1 MRNLQLAV
9 TAISLLGASSVMAS
23 DWSIDSA
30 HSTAGF
36 TVKHMMVTNVH
47 GSFGK
52 VAGTVHVDDKDAT
65 KDTID
70 ATIDVASITTNEPK
84 RDTHLKSPDFF
95 DADKNPTI
103 TFKSSKVE
111 KSGKNKLKIT
121 GDLTMHGVTKPVVL
135 AVETG
140 DKGYKDPFQGAEHR
154 GAVATA
160 KINRKDFGLTWNKAL
175 EGGGFIVGEDVEIEI
190 NVELVPPAPAAKG

>member
-1 MRNLQLAV
+1 MRQLQLAV
-9 TAISLLGASSVMAS
+9 TALSLLGASSVLAS
-23 DWSIDSA
+23 EWTIDSA
-30 HSTAGF
+30 HSSAGF

-84 RDTHLKSPDFF
+84 RDGHLKSPDFF

-103 TFKSSKVE
+103 TFKSAKVE

-135 AVETG
+135 SVETG
-140 DKGYKDPFQGAEHR
+140 EKGYKDPFQGAEHR

-160 KINRKDFGLTWNKAL
+160 KVNRKDFGLTWNKAI
-175 EGGGFIVGEDVEIEI
+175 EGGGFIVGDDVEIEI
-190 NVELVPPAPAAKG
+190 NVELVPAAPAAKG